1 MYGGP
6 SRLPPPKCSIT
17 GCPPARYI
25 SLADNELSGP
35 VPDLSALGPSLVG
48 LDLGNNKFSG
58 LLPASI
64 SKLRSLFVL
73 SLRDNSFWG
82 PVGDALTNLT
92 SLQFVCV

>member
-1 MYGGP
+1 
-6 SRLPPPKCSIT
+6 
-17 GCPPARYI
+17 
-25 SLADNELSGP
+25 